1 MAVAVFGVPMIW
13 QVTMPASV
21 TVVDISPV
29 GRAGLPAVTLQ
40 VVAPPPVLVKTMAGL
55 IAVPV
60 TAMTGVVMFAS
71 TGAMTTG
78 GGSSTVIMTVAEDI
92 PAILVAV
99 IV

>member
-1 MAVAVFGVPMIW
+1 MLVAVAVFGVPMIW

-21 TVVDISPV
+21 TVVDISPA

-55 IAVPV
+55 SAVPV
-60 TAMTGVVMFAS
+60 IAVMGVAMFVSA
-71 TGAMTTG
+71 GARM
-78 GGSSTVIMTVAEDI
+78 TVIITVAEDG
-92 PAILVAV
+92 PATLVAV